1 MGKEL
6 IKFNKSVQIE
16 NKWFFPIFHFI
27 ASFLFERITLIPSR
41 ASEVFFSVPLS
52 DRFSVKFEQVM
63 TYSISKVLAA
73 VIIFFLW
80 KLVFWFLDK
89 ESDKETRIVF
99 GILLVISVAA
109 TILLWPGVFEAGGDN
124 CIPFSY
130 AIRLMPEYWHGIYLS
145 CLYTASMMVFPHA
158 IAINVLQTILF
169 VAVLGY
175 IYNRIKES
183 EALQNVKWVRFLVL
197 PMIIFADSF
206 TVATNPE
213 RAEYNASLTLLFVSI
228 ILFDIL
234 ENKKRSKVELGAL
247 LLFAAFLSVFRSEG
261 IIVSILGFIALLV
274 FVYKPNIKEAA
285 VFIVALLVVH
295 LVLSLPAKVGNE
307 KYYGS
312 DYSIINSFNS
322 LHNILCAENSNL
334 SYDGAEDD
342 LAAIEVVTPVEVI
355 KEFSGEGYRRLNFSK
370 GYADINQSR
379 AGEEASEAFLA
390 AYKNLVIH
398 NLPIYI
404 KTQWHMFL
412 GAIEVKDAAYVEEYN
427 GEGTDLSMFDRTL
440 WSVGDADLQVIPGR
454 YTWERIDAKNSL
466 AAMITIPRL
475 KYIDFL
481 KDSGIYTVLFVLELV
496 ASVVII
502 ISGIIKCF
510 KKKFNEAGPAVIAL
524 ILDGYLLAMSLLM
537 PVGANMYYHAYIYC
551 MYVVILGCSSAFINW
566 RKNGR

>member
-1 MGKEL
+1 MASRITFSKK
-6 IKFNKSVQIE
+6 IQID
-16 NKWFFPIFHFI
+16 NKWILPLLHFI

-52 DRFSVKFEQVM
+52 DRFSDKFEQVM
-63 TYSISKVLAA
+63 TYSISKVMAA

-80 KLVFWFLDK
+80 KLVFWFLNK

-99 GILLVISVAA
+99 GILLIISVVS

-158 IAINVLQTILF
+158 IAINVLQTVLF

-175 IYNRIKES
+175 IYNRIKKS
-183 EALQNVKWVRFLVL
+183 DALQNVKWARFLVL

-228 ILFDIL
+228 VLFDVL
-234 ENKKRSKVELGAL
+234 EKRKRSNFELISL
-247 LLFAAFLSVFRSEG
+247 LVFVGFLSVFRSEG
-261 IIVSILGFIALLV
+261 IIVSILGFIALLI
-274 FVYKPNIKEAA
+274 FVYKPKLKDAA
-285 VFIVALLVVH
+285 GLCIALLAVH
-295 LVLSLPAKVGNE
+295 FALSLPSKVGAQ

-322 LHNILCAENSNL
+322 LHNILCSDNTNL
-334 SYDGAEDD
+334 SYEGVEKDLEAIGA
-342 LAAIEVVTPVEVI
+342 ITPIEVI

-379 AGEEASEAFLA
+379 AGKEASDAFLA

-412 GAIEVKDAAYVEEYN
+412 GAIEVKDAAYVEEYK
-427 GEGTDLSMFDRTL
+427 GEGTDLPMFDRTL

-454 YTWERIDAKNSL
+454 YTWERIDAKNSI
-466 AAMITIPRL
+466 AAIITIPRL

-502 ISGIIKCF
+502 VLGIMKCF
-510 KKKFNEAGPAVIAL
+510 KKRFNEAGLATIAL

-551 MYVVILGCSSAFINW
+551 MYAVILCSCAAFIKW

>member
-1 MGKEL
+1 MASK
-6 IKFNKSVQIE
+6 ITISKKIQID
-16 NKWFFPIFHFI
+16 NKWLLPLLHFI
-27 ASFLFERITLIPSR
+27 ASFLFERITLIPGR
-41 ASEVFFSVPLS
+41 ANEVFFSVPLS

-80 KLVFWFLDK
+80 KLVFWFLNK
-89 ESDKETRIVF
+89 ESDKETKIIF
-99 GILLVISVAA
+99 GILLVISVAS

-130 AIRLMPEYWHGIYLS
+130 ALRLMPEYWHGIYLS

-158 IAINVLQTILF
+158 ISINVLQTILF

-175 IYNRIKES
+175 IYNRIKKS
-183 EALQNVKWVRFLVL
+183 DALQNVKWVRFLVL

-228 ILFDIL
+228 VLFDIL
-234 ENKKRSKVELGAL
+234 EKKKRSNFELVAL
-247 LLFAAFLSVFRSEG
+247 LIFSGFLSVFRSEG

-274 FVYKPNIKEAA
+274 FVYKPKLKDAA
-285 VFIVALLVVH
+285 GLCIALLVVH
-295 LVLSLPAKVGNE
+295 FVLSLPSKVGAQ

-322 LHNILCAENSNL
+322 LHNILCSDNSNL
-334 SYDGAEDD
+334 SYEGVEKDLEAIGA
-342 LAAIEVVTPVEVI
+342 ITPIEVI
-355 KEFSGEGYRRLNFSK
+355 KEFSGEGYRRVNFSK

-379 AGEEASEAFLA
+379 AGKESSEAFLS
-390 AYKNLVIH
+390 AYKSLVIH
-398 NLPIYI
+398 NLPIYL

-412 GAIEVKDAAYVEEYN
+412 GAIEVKNSAYIEEYN
-427 GEGTDLSMFDRTL
+427 GEGTDLPMFDRTL

-454 YTWERIDAKNSL
+454 YTWERIEAKNSL
-466 AAMITIPRL
+466 AALITIPRL

-496 ASVVII
+496 ASVVIVV
-502 ISGIIKCF
+502 SGIIKCF

-551 MYVVILGCSSAFINW
+551 MYVAILCSCAAFINW

>member
-1 MGKEL
+1 MASRITFSKK
-6 IKFNKSVQIE
+6 IQID
-16 NKWFFPIFHFI
+16 NKWILPLLHFI

-41 ASEVFFSVPLS
+41 ASEVFFSVSLS

-63 TYSISKVLAA
+63 TYSISKVMAA

-80 KLVFWFLDK
+80 KLVFWFLNK
-89 ESDKETRIVF
+89 ESDKETKIIF
-99 GILLVISVAA
+99 GILLVISVAS

-145 CLYTASMMVFPHA
+145 SLYTASMMVFPHA

-175 IYNRIKES
+175 VYNRIKKS
-183 EALQNVKWVRFLVL
+183 EAFQNVKWVRFLVF

-213 RAEYNASLTLLFVSI
+213 RAEYNASLTVLFVSI
-228 ILFDIL
+228 VLFDIL
-234 ENKKRSKVELGAL
+234 EKKKRSNYELIL
-247 LLFAAFLSVFRSEG
+247 LLVFAGFLSVFRSEG
-261 IIVSILGFIALLV
+261 IIVSILGFIALLI
-274 FVYKPNIKEAA
+274 FVYKPKLKDAA
-285 VFIVALLVVH
+285 GLCIALLAVH
-295 LVLSLPAKVGNE
+295 FVLSLPSKVGAQ

-322 LHNILCAENSNL
+322 LHNILCSDKSNL
-334 SYDGAEDD
+334 SYEGVEKDIEAIGA
-342 LAAIEVVTPVEVI
+342 ITPIEVI

-379 AGEEASEAFLA
+379 AGKEASDAFLA
-390 AYKNLVIH
+390 AYKNLLIH

-412 GAIEVKDAAYVEEYN
+412 GAIEVKNSTYIEEYN
-427 GEGTDLSMFDRTL
+427 GEGTDLPMFDRTL
-440 WSVGDADLQVIPGR
+440 WSVGDADLLVIPGR
-454 YTWERIDAKNSL
+454 YTWERIDAKNSI
-466 AAMITIPRL
+466 AAIITIPRL

-496 ASVVII
+496 ASVVIVV
-502 ISGIIKCF
+502 SGIIKCF
-510 KKKFNEAGPAVIAL
+510 KKKFNEAGPATIAL

-551 MYVVILGCSSAFINW
+551 MYVVILCCSAAFINW

>member
-1 MGKEL
+1 MTSKITFSKK
-6 IKFNKSVQIE
+6 IKID
-16 NKWFFPIFHFI
+16 NKWLLPLLHFI
-27 ASFLFERITLIPSR
+27 ATFLFERITLIPSR

-63 TYSISKVLAA
+63 TYSTSKVMAA

-80 KLVFWFLDK
+80 KLVFWFINK
-89 ESDKETRIVF
+89 ESDKETRIIF
-99 GILLVISVAA
+99 GALMAISVLS
-109 TILLWPGVFEAGGDN
+109 TILLWPGVFESGGDN

-158 IAINVLQTILF
+158 ISINVLQTILF
-169 VAVLGY
+169 VSALGY
-175 IYNRIKES
+175 AYNRFKRCEM
-183 EALQNVKWVRFLVL
+183 LQNVKWVRSLVL
-197 PMIIFADSF
+197 PMFIFADSF

-213 RAEYNASLTLLFVSI
+213 RAEYNASLTLLFASI
-228 ILFDIL
+228 VLFDIL
-234 ENKKRSKVELGAL
+234 ESKKRSKAELGSL
-247 LLFAAFLSVFRSEG
+247 LVFAGFLSVFRSEG
-261 IIVSILGFIALLV
+261 IIVSILGFIALLII
-274 FVYKPNIKEAA
+274 VYKPKLKDAA
-285 VFIVALLVVH
+285 ALIVALLLVH
-295 LVLSLPAKVGNE
+295 FALSLPAKVGNE

-334 SYDGAEDD
+334 SYEGVDED
-342 LAAIEVVTPVEVI
+342 LLAIEAVTPIEVI

-379 AGEEASEAFLA
+379 AGKEASDAFLA

-398 NLPIYI
+398 NLPIYL

-412 GAIEVKDAAYVEEYN
+412 GAIEVKDAAYVEEYK
-427 GEGTDLSMFDRTL
+427 GEGTDLPMFDRTL

-454 YTWERIDAKNSL
+454 YTWERIEAKNSL
-466 AAMITIPRL
+466 AALITIPRL

-496 ASVVII
+496 ASVVIVV
-502 ISGIIKCF
+502 SGIIKCF
-510 KKKFNEAGPAVIAL
+510 KKKFCEAGPAAIAL
-524 ILDGYLLAMSLLM
+524 ILDGYLFAMSLLM

-551 MYVVILGCSSAFINW
+551 MYVVILCCSAAFINW

>member
-1 MGKEL
+1 MASK
-6 IKFNKSVQIE
+6 ITFSRKIQID
-16 NKWFFPIFHFI
+16 NKWLLPMLHFL
-27 ASFLFERITLIPSR
+27 ATLLFEKLTLIPNR
-41 ASEVFFSVPLS
+41 ASEVLFSMPLS
-52 DRFSVKFEQVM
+52 DRFSVKFEQALC
-63 TYSISKVLAA
+63 YSISKVMAA

-80 KLVFWFLDK
+80 KLVFWFLNK
-89 ESDKETRIVF
+89 ESDKETKIIF
-99 GILLVISVAA
+99 GTLFVISVAS

-158 IAINVLQTILF
+158 ISINVLQTVLF
-169 VAVLGY
+169 AVVLGY
-175 IYNRIKES
+175 IYNRIKKS
-183 EALQNVKWVRFLVL
+183 EALQSDKWVRFLVL

-228 ILFDIL
+228 VLFDIL
-234 ENKKRSKVELGAL
+234 EKRKRSSFELISL
-247 LLFAAFLSVFRSEG
+247 LVFVGFLSVFRSEG
-261 IIVSILGFIALLV
+261 IIVSILGFIALLI
-274 FVYKPNIKEAA
+274 FVYKPKLKDAA
-285 VFIVALLVVH
+285 GLCIALLAVH
-295 LVLSLPAKVGNE
+295 FVLSLPAKVGNE

-322 LHNILCAENSNL
+322 LHNILCSDKSNIT
-334 SYDGAEDD
+334 YEGVEKD
-342 LAAIEVVTPVEVI
+342 LEAIEAITPLEVI

-379 AGEEASEAFLA
+379 AGKEASDAFLA

-412 GAIEVKDAAYVEEYN
+412 GAIEVKNSTYIEEYN
-427 GEGTDLSMFDRTL
+427 GEGTDLPMFDRTL

-454 YTWERIDAKNSL
+454 YTWERIEAKNSL

-481 KDSGIYTVLFVLELV
+481 KDSGIYTVLFVLELL

-502 ISGIIKCF
+502 VFGIIKCF
-510 KKKFNEAGPAVIAL
+510 KKNFNEAGPATIAL

-551 MYVVILGCSSAFINW
+551 MYVVILCCSAAFINW